1 MNGLVPRA
9 LGDSVRPRRLSGVV
23 GRPLNFTVRR
33 PRQSVSHQYR
43 TQIER
48 WGAPARVR
56 WILLAT
62 LVLVLVGNL
71 CVIIYV
77 SLRNSGGA
85 PKGLLYALWA
95 LALVAALLIARLFKA
110 MSRTAS
116 TSSGSN
122 G

>member
-1 MNGLVPRA
+1 VP
-9 LGDSVRPRRLSGVV
+9 
-23 GRPLNFTVRR
+23 
-33 PRQSVSHQYR
+33 QQYK

-48 WGAPARVR
+48 WGAPAWVR
-56 WILLAT
+56 WILPAT
-62 LVLVLVGNL
+62 LALVLAGNL

-77 SLRNSGGA
+77 SLRSPGGA
-85 PKGLLYALWA
+85 PKGLLYALWT
-95 LALVAALLIARLFKA
+95 LALVAALLIARLVKA